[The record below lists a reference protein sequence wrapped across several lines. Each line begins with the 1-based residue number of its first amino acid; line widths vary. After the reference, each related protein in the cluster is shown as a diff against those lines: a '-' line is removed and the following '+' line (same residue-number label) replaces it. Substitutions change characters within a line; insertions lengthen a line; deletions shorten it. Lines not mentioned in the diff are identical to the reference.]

1 MPSPLAIA
9 QLLRRLPLQGFHY
22 FDIAIDIDV
31 DIDIVIDTVIDTVFD
46 IDIDSIIMLASST
59 CS

>member
-9 QLLRRLPLQGFHY
+9 QLLRRLPLQHFHY
-22 FDIAIDIDV
+22 FDIAIDIEV
-31 DIDIVIDTVIDTVFD
+31 DIDIVIDTVFD